1 MTVWALDLDGV
12 LWTGKMPIVGSAE
25 AVQLLRHVGH
35 EVIFATNNAFATEQ
49 AQIDKLA
56 SFGIEATGA
65 VVSSAMAGASIV
77 APDERVLVLGGPG
90 ASEAVEARGASI
102 VADYRN
108 GDSVP
113 DSVVVALDFDLSY
126 ERLRGAVQAV
136 LDGARFIATNDDRTY
151 PTENGLYPGAGA
163 IVGAVQAATEV
174 APIVCG
180 KPHQPMADLVTQRF
194 GTEGVMVGDRPETD
208 GLFAQALGYKFEL
221 VLSGV
226 TTQADLPVEPAP
238 ASVHA
243 DLLALVSE
251 RV

>member
-1 MTVWALDLDGV
+1 MAVWALDLDGV
-12 LWTGKMPIVGSAE
+12 IWTGKMPIVGAAE

-35 EVIFATNNAFATEQ
+35 KVVFATNNAFSTESM
-49 AQIDKLA
+49 QIEKLA
-56 SFGIEATGA
+56 GFGIDATDS
-65 VVSSAMAGASIV
+65 VVSSAMAGASMIS
-77 APDERVLVLGGPG
+77 PDERVLVLGGPG
-90 ASEAVEARGASI
+90 AVEAVTERGAS
-102 VADYRN
+102 VTDGFTQ

-113 DSVVVALDFDLSY
+113 DSVVVGLDWDLSY
-126 ERLRGAVQAV
+126 DRLRGAVQAI
-136 LDGARFIATNDDRTY
+136 LGGARFIATNDDSTY

-174 APIVCG
+174 PPMVCG
-180 KPHQPMADLVTQRF
+180 KPHQPMADLVTERF

-208 GLFAQALGYKFEL
+208 GLFAQALGFKFEL

-226 TTQADLPVEPAP
+226 TTQADLPVEPTP
-238 ASVHA
+238 ASVHS